1 MIELGVCLGNIS
13 LERKH
18 KMANSTNHFG
28 GGGFVVGSGMLI
40 PKSFEVGY
48 VVLEGRG
55 KFTKK
60 SWMWRST
67 YTTVHQERVWRHSTY
82 SSINQMTSL
91 FA

>member
-1 MIELGVCLGNIS
+1 
-13 LERKH
+13 
-18 KMANSTNHFG
+18 
-28 GGGFVVGSGMLI
+28 LI

-67 YTTVHQERVWRHSTY
+67 YTTVHQERVWRHSPY